1 VDAFKNFMKTTIVGG
16 LIFLIPLILLLLVL
30 KHAMGF
36 AAKVA
41 KPIAEKFPVPEI
53 GGPALVTLVAVAV
66 LIVVAFLAG
75 LAARTSP
82 GRRIARW
89 FDDSLM
95 GAVPQYRMMKSV
107 AEGFAQVESAQDLL
121 PVLLRLD
128 DSWQLGYQIEEL
140 QDGSIAVFLPAA
152 PTPMSGNILY
162 VTPDRVR
169 RLDIPIGEAMKI
181 VKRMGLGSA
190 AALQGVRLTPPHGA

>member
-1 VDAFKNFMKTTIVGG
+1 MDAFKNFMKTTIVGG

-190 AALQGVRLTPPHGA
+190 AALQGVRLTPPQGV

>member
-89 FDDSLM
+89 FDDSLV

-107 AEGFAQVESAQDLL
+107 AEGFTEVESTEGLL

-128 DSWQLGYQIEEL
+128 DCWQLGYQVEEL
-140 QDGSIAVFLPAA
+140 QDGSIAVFLPAT

-162 VTPDRVR
+162 VTRDRVR
-169 RLDIPIGEAMKI
+169 RLDIPMGEAMKI

-190 AALQGVRLTPPHGA
+190 AALQGVRLASSGA

>member
-1 VDAFKNFMKTTIVGG
+1 MDAFKNFMKTTIVGG

-82 GRRIARW
+82 RSSQPRTCCLSSCASTIAG
-89 FDDSLM
+89 S
-95 GAVPQYRMMKSV
+95 
-107 AEGFAQVESAQDLL
+107 SAT
-121 PVLLRLD
+121 R
-128 DSWQLGYQIEEL
+128 SRNCRT
-140 QDGSIAVFLPAA
+140 A
-152 PTPMSGNILY
+152 
-162 VTPDRVR
+162 R
-169 RLDIPIGEAMKI
+169 
-181 VKRMGLGSA
+181 
-190 AALQGVRLTPPHGA
+190 

>member
-190 AALQGVRLTPPHGA
+190 AALQGVRLTPPQGV